1 MTTVGHKYVFQYNM
15 EDVISNSYKDF
26 HAKGMDYI
34 CLTRSPEQTL
44 KFYLLDG
51 DVTKIPE
58 VVNPHDH
65 RYAFETQVL
74 AGKMFDH
81 RYMIGKESENALSY
95 QLFDYKTPLNGGD
108 GFTFKREE
116 WLKKY
121 HTETMEAGGI
131 LFSKPTDIHTIQM
144 GSDQVILCL
153 RQFKDVI
160 PIDQPTSTWVHQ
172 GLSKPDLTGLYSQF
186 TPDEVRD
193 RIKKIQSVV
202 RFTIEEKV

>member
-1 MTTVGHKYVFQYNM
+1 MTALEHRYVFQYNM
-15 EDVISNSYKDF
+15 EEVISNSYKDF

-34 CLTRSPEQTL
+34 CLARSPEQTL

-58 VVNPHDH
+58 VVNPHDY

-81 RYMIGKESENALSY
+81 RYVIDKESENSLPY
-95 QLFDYKTPLNGGD
+95 QLFDYKTPLNGGN
-108 GFTFKREE
+108 GFMFKREE

-121 HTETMEAGGI
+121 HTETMETNTT

-144 GSDQVILCL
+144 ASDQVILCL

-160 PIDQPTSTWVHQ
+160 SIDQPTSTWIHRE
-172 GLSKPDLTGLYSQF
+172 LPKPDLVGLYSQF

-193 RIKKIQSVV
+193 RIKKIESVV
-202 RFTIEEKV
+202 RFKIEEKV